1 MRWLVALAAL
11 AASLIAQPALARDY
25 GQHGTVFNVMEPDL
39 LLTIER
45 KLKALEAS
53 GGIERMNQELAR
65 RSEAKVR
72 RPEPVAGLT
81 PAERLRSWS
90 YDPSITMHKDIVD
103 QKGNLIARRGQRVN
117 PLDFVGV
124 RQALVFVDG
133 DNAAEL
139 QWALRTWSDT
149 AAKIVFVS
157 GSPFDAM
164 KPWQRRFYFDQ
175 GGTLTSKFGIRHT
188 PAVVS
193 EAGSSL
199 KISEI
204 PLAPPAAAPG
214 GGKSL

>member
-1 MRWLVALAAL
+1 MDTLPLFR
-11 AASLIAQPALARDY
+11 R
-25 GQHGTVFNVMEPDL
+25 TVFD
-39 LLTIER
+39 
-45 KLKALEAS
+45 
-53 GGIERMNQELAR
+53 
-65 RSEAKVR
+65 
-72 RPEPVAGLT
+72 AGLEPWVVAVVGDSPTVARVWST
-81 PAERLRSWS
+81 PC
-90 YDPSITMHKDIVD
+90 
-103 QKGNLIARRGQRVN
+103 
-117 PLDFVGV
+117 
-124 RQALVFVDG
+124 ALVFIDG

-149 AAKIVFVS
+149 AAKIIFVS